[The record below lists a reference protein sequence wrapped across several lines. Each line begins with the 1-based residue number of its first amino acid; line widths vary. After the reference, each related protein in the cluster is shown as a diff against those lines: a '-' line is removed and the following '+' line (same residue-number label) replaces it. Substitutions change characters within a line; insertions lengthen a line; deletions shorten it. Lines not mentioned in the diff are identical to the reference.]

1 MVAGRRAGGGF
12 IIGEREREIEN
23 SRGGMRVKRGALRRG
38 AQVPN
43 RVACTAS
50 RSVWSRSRGRD
61 TVFGENI
68 HKPMACVWHSS
79 KSSAKMVSSSNK
91 NKIRVG

>member
-50 RSVWSRSRGRD
+50 R
-61 TVFGENI
+61 
-68 HKPMACVWHSS
+68 
-79 KSSAKMVSSSNK
+79 
-91 NKIRVG
+91 